1 MKRKRHHNVENS
13 TEMLTGN
20 NYLADIEGTKRT
32 EKSVEN
38 KDYYPYEVDS
48 EDHCESP
55 FLA

>member
-20 NYLADIEGTKRT
+20 NDLADIEGRKRT